1 MQDEPNYAMSATLI
15 GAHMPNG
22 GGGAAQAVRDGKAIG
37 CTAVQV
43 FTKSPR
49 MWASPAPTGEKIAD
63 FKAAVEETGIRALV
77 SHDSYLINLAAPQ
90 LEGRERS
97 IEALKSEMDRC
108 GAYGIPFVVS
118 HMGAHLGDGEDVG
131 IGRVIEG
138 ARRVL
143 AETPGDVTLLME
155 TTAGQGT
162 ALNAKFEQLATII
175 EACGRPERLGVCL
188 DTCHIFAAG
197 YDIRTRETFEATF
210 EEFDCL
216 VGFDHLKVVHCND
229 SKKGLGSRVD
239 RHENLGDGEIGATA
253 FKLLVTDRR
262 FDKIP
267 IVVETPIEDDGHRRN
282 VGKLWEWTRD

>member
-1 MQDEPNYAMSATLI
+1 MAATLI

-49 MWASPAPTGEKIAD
+49 IWASPALTDEKIAD
-63 FKAAVEETGIRALV
+63 FKVAVAETGLRALV

-90 LEGRERS
+90 PEGRERS
-97 IEALKSEMDRC
+97 IEALKAEMDRS

-118 HMGAHLGDGEDVG
+118 HMGSHMGDGEDVG
-131 IGRVIEG
+131 IGRVVEG

-143 AETPGDVTLLME
+143 GETHEDVTLLME

-162 ALNAKFEQLATII
+162 ALNSKFEQLAAILD
-175 EACGRPERLGVCL
+175 ACGGPARLGVCL

-197 YDIRTRETFEATF
+197 YDIRTREAFEATF
-210 EEFDCL
+210 AQFDRL
-216 VGFDHLKVVHCND
+216 IGFASLKVVHCND
-229 SKKGLGSRVD
+229 SKKSLGSRVD
-239 RHENLGDGEIGATA
+239 RHENLGEGEIGATA
-253 FKLLVTDRR
+253 FKLLVTDPR
-262 FDKIP
+262 FNEIP

-282 VGKLWEWTRD
+282 VEKLWKWTRD